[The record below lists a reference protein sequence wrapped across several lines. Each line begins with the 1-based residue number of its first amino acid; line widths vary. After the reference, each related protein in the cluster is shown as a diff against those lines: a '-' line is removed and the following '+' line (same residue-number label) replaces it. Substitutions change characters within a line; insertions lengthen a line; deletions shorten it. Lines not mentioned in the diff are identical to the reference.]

1 MHHSA
6 RRRWLGLVLCTGLI
20 AGSPGALALS
30 LEELRDNEV
39 ATALRQALEI
49 GAGNAIARLGQE
61 NGFLGNERVRI
72 PLPDGLAKVARGMKA
87 VGMGKQADELV
98 TTMNRAAEQAVP
110 DAKNLLLNTVRLLTI
125 QDAKTILTG
134 PEDAATQFFRSKTEE
149 ELTRRFLPIVA
160 RTTKRLKLADLYNRF
175 ASRGVAFGLVREE
188 DANLD
193 GYVARKALDG
203 LYLSIAEEEK
213 AIRAN
218 PLESSKRLVKK
229 VFGVLEPQ

>member
-1 MHHSA
+1 MYQTA
-6 RRRWLGLVLCTGLI
+6 RRRLIVSGLFIGLI
-20 AGSPGALALS
+20 AGSPVALALS
-30 LEELRDNEV
+30 LDELRDNEV

-49 GAGNAIARLGQE
+49 GAGNAVSRLGQE

-72 PLPDGLAKVARGMKA
+72 PLPDSLAKVARGMKA

-110 DAKNLLLNTVRLLTI
+110 DARSLLLNTVRLLTI

-134 PEDAATQFFRSKTEE
+134 PDDAATQFFRSKTEE

-160 RTTKRLKLADLYNRF
+160 KSTKRLKLADLYNRF

-203 LYLSIAEEEK
+203 LYLSIADEEK